1 MRTIKYTYWQ
11 DGDYFLGYW
20 LDYPDYQTQ
29 GQTKDELISNLKD
42 LLQDIESGTV
52 PFILKVEESEKPMQ
66 TLTPEEI
73 AIYKAMS
80 PVQKLKLID
89 RFYRDARTLKR
100 ASLRTLHPDWTDA
113 EVDQKLVQIF
123 QHGTI

>member
-1 MRTIKYTYWQ
+1 
-11 DGDYFLGYW
+11 
-20 LDYPDYQTQ
+20 
-29 GQTKDELISNLKD
+29 
-42 LLQDIESGTV
+42 
-52 PFILKVEESEKPMQ
+52 MQ